1 MFYENRNCAFRLTG
15 VFKVQR
21 PIRDVMAEGRTHTG
35 ISYRLMGNSTFY
47 VHDQVLKGE
56 SESVFYVPPGVDY
69 RHKNHGPE
77 ELIVAHMEAFGDPG
91 NEIQFVRNAG
101 ELEPLFQ
108 KLLTTWESGDYS
120 RSMGLLYQIFDE
132 LKRKEKDPSVPVVI
146 APGVELLKKKFKDPQ
161 FSVAELAATC
171 FVSEVYFR
179 RVYRAHFGESPFQTV
194 LNLRFDYAC
203 SRLRSG
209 YYTQKQ
215 VAELSGFSE
224 VNYFRTA
231 FTKRYG
237 LTPSAYA
244 KKK

>member
-1 MFYENRNCAFRLTG
+1 
-15 VFKVQR
+15 
-21 PIRDVMAEGRTHTG
+21 
-35 ISYRLMGNSTFY
+35 
-47 VHDQVLKGE
+47 
-56 SESVFYVPPGVDY
+56 
-69 RHKNHGPE
+69 
-77 ELIVAHMEAFGDPG
+77 MEAFGDPG

-108 KLLTTWESGDYS
+108 KLLTTWESGDYN

-179 RVYRAHFGESPFQTV
+179 RVYRAHFGESPLQTV

-203 SRLRSG
+203 SLLRSG

-224 VNYFRTA
+224 VKYFRTA